1 MENGGLPRARAKAEA
16 EGGNQQPKAS
26 ELRDADGGRGRLPH
40 RTDEISHRIVAPN
53 FYEAVPTRPTSRL
66 RKRGSRRWPVVFGR
80 RGAPTKLPY
89 VSAFVVR

>member
-1 MENGGLPRARAKAEA
+1 MPVRRPKPRGATSNLRR
-16 EGGNQQPKAS
+16 PS
-26 ELRDADGGRGRLPH
+26 RDADGGRGRLPH

-53 FYEAVPTRPTSRL
+53 FYEAVPTRPTPRL